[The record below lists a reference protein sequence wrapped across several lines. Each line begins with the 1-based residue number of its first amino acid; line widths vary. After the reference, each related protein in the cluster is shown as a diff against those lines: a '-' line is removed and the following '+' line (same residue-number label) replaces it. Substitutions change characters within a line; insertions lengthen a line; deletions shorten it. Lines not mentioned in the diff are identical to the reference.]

1 MIIFIV
7 VIILLIDFFL
17 LISVHLNKT
26 KSETRYLKTPLNQQ
40 QLQQQ
45 SRPSRSHFRRGQLW
59 PRDGVLVTD
68 L

>member
-1 MIIFIV
+1 M
-7 VIILLIDFFL
+7 ILLIDFFL

-26 KSETRYLKTPLNQQ
+26 KSETRNHKTPLNQQQ

>member
-40 QLQQQ
+40 QQ